1 MVRALISHQR
11 RPGSFVAQCHMWVES
26 CWFSRCSEGFCSGF
40 SGNPSSTK
48 TNTLNSNTTRIKDQ
62 HENQSPEAAFSSHRS
77 QFFTMRTHSKPVN
90 NLFIFFFSKTK
101 RSSRKK
107 NIASVT
113 ETVVRDRKIRT
124 AKNQLDC
131 RIRYRTHLE
140 KNKICYFLFLLFCSV
155 INSII
160 EF

>member
-1 MVRALISHQR
+1 MVRALISHQCGPDSILANVICGLR
-11 RPGSFVAQCHMWVES
+11 LLLVLAL
-26 CWFSRCSEGFCSGF
+26 SEGFCSGF

-48 TNTLNSNTTRIKDQ
+48 TNTLNSNSTRIKDQ

-101 RSSRKK
+101 RSSPKK

-131 RIRYRTHLE
+131 RIRYRTHLLFFFS
-140 KNKICYFLFLLFCSV
+140 YFSV
-155 INSII
+155 LSSIP
-160 EF
+160 